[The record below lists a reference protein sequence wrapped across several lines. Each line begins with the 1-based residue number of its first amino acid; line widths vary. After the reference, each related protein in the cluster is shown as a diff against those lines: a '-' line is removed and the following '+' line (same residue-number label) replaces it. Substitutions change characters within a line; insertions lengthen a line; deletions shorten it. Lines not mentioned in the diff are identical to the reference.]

1 VRPVSPQETLPV
13 SIPMRARLEC
23 LFRQWRPLLQDSAR
37 DMYDR
42 WFCLLS
48 LDLWETESEFAR
60 VLDPATLTA
69 RLEEGRTLSIA
80 AVRAPDGES
89 FAPSPEE
96 IDSAEKGSA
105 AVTTEVDLFTDD
117 YVAEASI
124 GDRVI
129 LHRGD
134 PCGDEACWGNVA
146 QVDRGRIRLR
156 LQASGLASGA
166 FSGTEASS
174 RQDQAGWHLD
184 KLPFTRPREV
194 SRQALLSFFLNADSA
209 VVRAVLPV
217 APEDAPS
224 EPSRTSAAAVVSHS
238 DTDNAEDEG
247 SGPAKKDSSPD
258 DELLFSEGLR
268 CELNDEQEA
277 AIRQALTA
285 ETYHLIHGPPG
296 TGKTRVLA
304 RLIRLCLD
312 RGERLLVACPTNVAL
327 DRLLIALVELGVRD
341 FIRVGGRATASE
353 GFLIALERLGG
364 EPRLLGNL
372 ARVAKSLAAFR
383 NKVRRTPLVAAT
395 AYQCLSHSL
404 FIRERF
410 DRVVIDEAGQLD
422 EPSCLGVIQL
432 GKRFVLCGDHL
443 QLPPVVQSRSTDGDP
458 GLERSLFERLLSNA
472 DRSRVTR
479 LRVQYRMNREIQD
492 IPSRLFYD
500 GTLTASPEAA
510 ARRLRMGS
518 VPADDSE
525 IARITDPAKP
535 AVFVHVDGADTGK
548 ARAEEAAVVAR
559 IVGNLL
565 RAGVPEH
572 EIGIITPYRVQQALI
587 RQHLSDAHATASV
600 DTVDRFQGGE
610 REVIILSLA
619 RADGVTSFL
628 ADRKRLNV
636 SLSRARSKLIVIG
649 HGTMLEEHPL
659 FGSLLAGLEH
669 ITVTS

>member
-1 VRPVSPQETLPV
+1 L
-13 SIPMRARLEC
+13 
-23 LFRQWRPLLQDSAR
+23 
-37 DMYDR
+37 YDR
-42 WFCLLS
+42 WFRLLS

-69 RLEEGRTLSIA
+69 RLDEGRTLSIA

-89 FAPSPEE
+89 FTPSPEE
-96 IDSAEKGSA
+96 IDSAENGST
-105 AVTTEVDLFTDD
+105 AVTTDVDLFTND
-117 YVAEASI
+117 YVAEASV

-134 PCGDEACWGNVA
+134 PCGEDACWGNVT

-156 LQASGLASGA
+156 LHASALVSGS
-166 FSGTEASS
+166 FSGTEESS
-174 RQDQAGWHLD
+174 QQGEAHWFLD
-184 KLPFTRPREV
+184 RLHFTRPREV
-194 SRQALLSFFLNADSA
+194 ARQALLSFFLNADSA

-217 APEDAPS
+217 APDDALS
-224 EPSRTSAAAVVSHS
+224 EPSGTSADVAVSHS
-238 DTDNAEDEG
+238 DTDDAGNEG
-247 SGPAKKDSSPD
+247 ADHANIDSSPD

-277 AIRQALTA
+277 AIREALTA

-327 DRLLIALVELGVRD
+327 DRLLVALVELGVRD
-341 FIRVGGRATASE
+341 FIRVGSKSVASD
-353 GFLIALERLGG
+353 GFLNALERLGG
-364 EPRLLGNL
+364 EPRLLGDL
-372 ARVAKSLAAFR
+372 ARVAKSFAAFR
-383 NKVRRTPLVAAT
+383 NNVRRTSLVAAT
-395 AYQCLSHSL
+395 AYQCSSHPL

-422 EPSCLGVIQL
+422 EPSCLGVIGL

-500 GTLTASPEAA
+500 GTLTASSEAA
-510 ARRLRMGS
+510 ARRLRIGS
-518 VPADDSE
+518 VTADDPE

-548 ARAEEAAVVAR
+548 ARAGEAAVVAK
-559 IVGNLL
+559 VVANLL

-628 ADRKRLNV
+628 ADKKRLNV

-649 HGTMLEEHPL
+649 HGTVLEEHPL
-659 FGSLLAGLEH
+659 FGSLLAGLER
-669 ITVTS
+669 ISVTS